1 MIDLFVDAIQ
11 YFFFDKPIYFII
23 FILFI
28 FVFAYWRYRV
38 RRGKFVVLRDDDDG
52 FKFSSDFGVFNF
64 IKKENKI
71 ELNYFER
78 DQQVVLYVDDIR
90 QVSFKKDIN
99 SDMVAKFLDSISFAV
114 DSVDPVD
121 MTVNLF
127 KEAVSDDFKGGGNDH
142 KMMFAIVI
150 NAKDYK
156 DYPVFIISQAKTGSF
171 YDEFVVDI
179 LVLFRL
185 LDYASFKARDVFE
198 LVRTRCSRMDIDVYD
213 YS

>member
-1 MIDLFVDAIQ
+1 M
-11 YFFFDKPIYFII
+11 
-23 FILFI
+23 
-28 FVFAYWRYRV
+28 